1 MWIVFAQVLVVFLSS
16 DMVVVQVEGV
26 SEDVTIWKKT
36 ERGAQK
42 KSVVL
47 RATMTVDQQAVRVR
61 RDRDS

>member
-36 ERGAQK
+36 DCGHNK
-42 KSVVL
+42 KRVVL